1 MKEKTFNKL
10 FNAFILIG
18 MTVSMVFVTALKLAD
33 PQADRLFII
42 IAAIGSLMGVLSSV
56 CSANAKILTFVF
68 GFIDVSIYAV
78 MCYIG
83 ENYGNAAL
91 HVLYF
96 VPMQFIG
103 YYQWSKHRRNA
114 TLSDGHKESSLKAR
128 RLSVPKRWLFLGIFT
143 AASIVSYI
151 ILLQFD
157 KTAANSFIRIAI
169 AADAVSVVCNVIGQ
183 LLMSTAYM
191 EQWVFW
197 IAVNIFSIVMW
208 TSRLSEAS
216 GDTSFYVI
224 YIIKYSFYLLNSLNG
239 LRIWLRLSDP
249 SSSACP
255 ESGSC
260 N

>member
-1 MKEKTFNKL
+1 MKETTFNKL

-18 MTVSMVFVTALKLAD
+18 MTAAMVFVTAYKLAA
-33 PQADRLFII
+33 PNAAHLAII

-78 MCYIG
+78 MCYYG

-96 VPMQFIG
+96 MPMQFVG
-103 YYQWSKHRRNA
+103 YFQWKKHQRNSSEA
-114 TLSDGHKESSLKAR
+114 SDQGSSLKAR
-128 RLSVPKRWLFLGIFT
+128 RLTPSKRWMFLGIFT
-143 AASIVSYI
+143 AASIIAYV

-157 KTAANSFIRIAI
+157 KSAATSFFRIAI
-169 AADAVSVVCNVIGQ
+169 IADAVSVVCNVIGQ

-191 EQWVFW
+191 EQWIFW
-197 IAVNIFSIVMW
+197 IAVNVFSIIMW
-208 TSRLSEAS
+208 TSRLVQADT
-216 GDTSFYVI
+216 DTSYYTI

-239 LRIWLRLSDP
+239 LRIWLKLSAP
-249 SSSACP
+249 SKKS
-255 ESGSC
+255 
-260 N
+260 